1 MTQLDKNNLTE
12 KGTAQVEEL
21 WQFGTNLLKS
31 IRLLRWIGYALLVL
45 FLFDLVET
53 FVPSRFMNPVWEFQT
68 TGTLVERAA
77 VPLIALGL
85 VFFGESISR
94 TKLER
99 PVLKSLSWLALLY
112 GLVMLLLIPL
122 GVVNTLRIDRQN
134 NAQITTQV
142 TQQMTQIK
150 QVKDQMAKATT
161 KEKMQELL
169 SLLDSQGRVPDIQNS
184 QQLEE
189 ITKNLSSF
197 ITQAENSV
205 KSQAEATSASK
216 RLVLFKNSV
225 KWNLGA
231 LVSGILF
238 ILIWRFTSW
247 AR

>member
-12 KGTAQVEEL
+12 KGTAQVERL
-21 WQFGTNLLKS
+21 WQFGNNLLKS
-31 IRLLRWIGYALLVL
+31 IRILRWVGYGLLVL

-53 FVPSRFMNPVWEFQT
+53 LVPLRLMNPVWEFQT
-68 TGTLVERAA
+68 MGTLVEIAA

-85 VFFGESISR
+85 VFFGEGISR
-94 TKLER
+94 AKLER

-112 GLVMLLLIPL
+112 GIVMLLLIPL
-122 GVVNTLRIDRQN
+122 GAVNTLRIDRQN

-142 TQQMTQIK
+142 AQQMTQIK
-150 QVKDQMAKATT
+150 QVKDQMATATT

-169 SLLDSQGRVPDIQNS
+169 SLLELEDRFPDIQES

-189 ITKNLSSF
+189 VTKNLSSF
-197 ITQAENSV
+197 ITQEENSV
-205 KSQAEATSASK
+205 KSEAEAIRASE
-216 RLVLFKNSV
+216 RLALVKNSV

-231 LVSGILF
+231 LVSGLLF

>member
-12 KGTAQVEEL
+12 KGTAQVGEL
-21 WQFGTNLLKS
+21 WQFGNNLLKS
-31 IRLLRWIGYALLVL
+31 IRILRWVGYGLLVL
-45 FLFDLVET
+45 FLFDLVEI

-68 TGTLVERAA
+68 MGTLVERAA
-77 VPLIALGL
+77 VPLIAFAL
-85 VFFGESISR
+85 VFFGESKSR
-94 TKLER
+94 SQLER

-112 GLVMLLLIPL
+112 GLVMLLLVPL

-161 KEKMQELL
+161 KEKMQEFL
-169 SLLDSQGRVPDIQNS
+169 SLLDSQGRVPDIQDS

-189 ITKNLSSF
+189 VTKNFSSF
-197 ITQAENSV
+197 ITQTENSL
-205 KSQAEATSASK
+205 KSQAETTRSSK
-216 RLVLFKNSV
+216 RLALLKNSV

-231 LVSGILF
+231 LVSGSLF
-238 ILIWRFTSW
+238 LLIWRFTSW